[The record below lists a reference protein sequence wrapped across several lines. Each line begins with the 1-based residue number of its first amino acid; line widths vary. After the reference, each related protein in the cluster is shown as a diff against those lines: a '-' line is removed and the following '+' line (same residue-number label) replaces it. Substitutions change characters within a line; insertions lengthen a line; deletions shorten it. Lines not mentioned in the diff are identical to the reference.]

1 MAITNEEETK
11 LEKLFRTELQKHFL
25 CGIKVGIQTC
35 SKVCLE
41 KLNDNS
47 KPLMKRIENIKKYCA
62 VATQPDFLTK
72 GIDDTPSKEDVPE
85 IKEVVVEKSAQQNSD
100 ETNVSQ
106 SPNN

>member
-1 MAITNEEETK
+1 MAITNVEEIM

-25 CGIKVGIQTC
+25 RGIKVGIQTC

>member
-1 MAITNEEETK
+1 MAITNEEEIMLK
-11 LEKLFRTELQKHFL
+11 KLFRTELQKHFL
-25 CGIKVGIQTC
+25 RGITVGIQTC

>member
-11 LEKLFRTELQKHFL
+11 LEKLFRTELQKQFL
-25 CGIKVGIQTC
+25 RGIRVGIQTC

-41 KLNDNS
+41 KLNDSS
-47 KPLMKRIENIKKYCA
+47 KPLMKRIEDTKKYCS
-62 VATQPDFLTK
+62 VATQPGFLTK
-72 GIDDTPSKEDVPE
+72 GIDDTPSEEDASE
-85 IKEVVVEKSAQQNSD
+85 IKEVVVEEPAQQNSD